1 MFLYF
6 CFYLSDFAFTICL
19 GVVICFLFWFAC
31 FNHLYCY
38 NKWLKVSWFL
48 GDRLSLSLWGE
59 SAESRTIYYQRT
71 PGLREYLLVRTSKK
85 GTTCIQDPAPLN
97 YWQHLLQDTSLK
109 QQQQQQQKPN
119 HQQTGF
125 PQKSINKQN
134 KTKQNPPIRGK
145 RSLLPPT
152 IMQAQ
157 VLSNMKPTE
166 PTVPT
171 PPMGQTPKARENLLD
186 LIVWGKEISSI
197 LS

>member
-19 GVVICFLFWFAC
+19 GVVICFLVLFAC

-38 NKWLKVSWFL
+38 NKWLKGSWFL

-59 SAESRTIYYQRT
+59 SAEYRTIYCQRT

-109 QQQQQQQKPN
+109 QQQQQKKQTQSSADRLPTEVQK
-119 HQQTGF
+119 QT
-125 PQKSINKQN
+125 NKQ
-134 KTKQNPPIRGK
+134 T
-145 RSLLPPT
+145 
-152 IMQAQ
+152 
-157 VLSNMKPTE
+157 KPTH
-166 PTVPT
+166 
-171 PPMGQTPKARENLLD
+171 QR
-186 LIVWGKEISSI
+186 
-197 LS
+197 